1 MYNMLYVK
9 SNYSLLSSL
18 LTIDDIIDYNIKNN
32 RTNAVICDDNMY
44 GTMEF
49 IKKCNL
55 KKIKPVVG
63 LEVPF
68 DDYKILLYIKNY
80 QGYLN
85 LIKICTRVNDN
96 SITIDDII
104 KYKDNLFI
112 LVPFDSLN
120 FYLEHKDKFTDIYLG
135 FSNKKEESEALVITK
150 DIVYLKP
157 CLYKRK
163 EDSDYLK
170 YLYLIRDGKTLN
182 DNISY
187 DTLNKELE
195 VTDIINTYENIGL
208 LNTLK
213 IVDECNLEFPKPSLL
228 LPIYECPKD
237 VDSSIYLMSLA
248 KAGLS
253 KRLNNNVTKDYLD
266 RLGYELNIINNMGFA
281 NYFLVV
287 YDFIRYAK
295 KKGILVGPGRGSA
308 AGSLVAYSL
317 GITEIDPL
325 KYNLLF
331 ERFLNP
337 ERKTMPDIDTDIP
350 DIYRDDIINYVT
362 DKYGKKRVSGIVT
375 FGTLAAKQVLRDVSR
390 IFSVPLYK
398 VDRLTSFIPV
408 MSHKKL
414 DEFYRENEKFRAYI
428 NSDEVLSKVYKVAS
442 IIEGFPRQIGT
453 HAAGIVMCKKDLDE
467 VIPLTK
473 SDDMYLTGYSMNYL
487 EELGLLKMDFLG
499 IRNLTIIMNVMDM
512 VYKTRSERIEFND
525 IPLDDRDTYNLFA
538 RSDTSGIFQFESNG
552 MRGFLRKLKP
562 SSFDDLIA
570 AIALFRPGPAE
581 NIDLYIARKEGREK
595 VIYQDESLE
604 PILKETYGI
613 MIYQEQIMQ
622 VANVYAGYTL
632 GEADILRRAISKKK
646 VDVLKNEES
655 KFISKA
661 KALGHDENIS
671 KTIFASILKF
681 AGYGFNKSHAVAYSL
696 VAYKMAYLKV
706 HYKLEFYANLLN
718 NVIGATGKMQEYL
731 REIRSHDLKVLKPDI
746 NKSTNRF
753 VIDSNN
759 IIFPFSTIKGVGT
772 SVSSLVLRSRD
783 KEFTDIYDAFSKLV
797 RGGVTKK
804 QLESLIT
811 ADAFR
816 NLGFNKKTLITN
828 LDSLVNYGTLT
839 IDLDESLVLKPEI
852 IITNEFPNSVLL
864 EQEEECFGFYI
875 SNHPVTTY
883 KSKYQ
888 NIVSINCIGNYFNK
902 IVNVMV
908 MVEKVKAIKTKKN
921 EDMAFVTAS
930 DETGQVDFIFFPRV
944 YKNNMDI
951 KKGDICIFTGT
962 VEKRYDELQLVVSK
976 INYIRRENEE
986 EE

>member
-63 LEVPF
+63 LEVSF

-104 KYKDNLFI
+104 KYKDNLFL

-253 KRLNNNVTKDYLD
+253 KRLNNNVPKDYLD

-414 DEFYRENEKFRAYI
+414 DEFYRENEKFRVYI
-428 NSDEVLSKVYKVAS
+428 NSDETLSKVYKIAS

-512 VYKTRSERIEFND
+512 VYKTRGERIEFND
-525 IPLDDRDTYNLFA
+525 IPLDDNDVYKLFA

-562 SSFDDLIA
+562 SSFDELST

-718 NVIGATGKMQEYL
+718 NVIGASSKMQEYL

-783 KEFTDIYDAFSKLV
+783 KEFTDIYDAVSKLV

-816 NLGFNKKTLITN
+816 NFGFNKKTLITN

-888 NIVSINCIGNYFNK
+888 NIVSINYIGNYFNR

-930 DETGQVDFIFFPRV
+930 DETGSIDFIFFPRV
-944 YKNNMDI
+944 YKNNIDI

-986 EE
+986 

>member
-1 MYNMLYVK
+1 
-9 SNYSLLSSL
+9 
-18 LTIDDIIDYNIKNN
+18 
-32 RTNAVICDDNMY
+32 MY
-44 GTMEF
+44 GVMEF

-55 KKIKPVVG
+55 KNIKPVVG
-63 LEVPF
+63 LEVSINN
-68 DDYKILLYIKNY
+68 YKILLYIKNY

-104 KYKDNLFI
+104 KYKDNLFFLI
-112 LVPFDSLN
+112 QFSSLN
-120 FYLEHKDKFTDIYLG
+120 FYLEYKDKITDIYLG
-135 FSNKKEESEALVITK
+135 FSNKKEESDALVITK
-150 DIVYLKP
+150 DVVYLKP
-157 CLYKRK
+157 CLYKNK

-182 DNISY
+182 DNVTY
-187 DTLNKELE
+187 DILDKAIEDSD
-195 VTDIINTYENIGL
+195 VINTYSNIGL

-213 IVDECNLEFPKPSLL
+213 IVDACNLEFPKASLL
-228 LPIYECPKD
+228 LPIYECPKG
-237 VDSSIYLMSLA
+237 VDSSIYLISLA
-248 KAGLS
+248 KAGLT
-253 KRLNNNVTKDYLD
+253 KRLNNNITKDYLD
-266 RLGYELNIINNMGFA
+266 RLSYELDIIKNMGFS

-362 DKYGKKRVSGIVT
+362 NKYGKKRVSGIVT
-375 FGTLAAKQVLRDVSR
+375 FGTLAAKQVLRDTSR
-390 IFSVPLYK
+390 IFNVPLYK

-414 DEFYRENEKFRAYI
+414 NEFYKENNNFREYI
-428 NSDEVLSKVYKVAS
+428 NSDITLSKVYKVAS

-453 HAAGIVMCKKDLDE
+453 HAAGIVMCKMDLDE

-512 VYKTRSERIEFND
+512 VYKTRGERIDFNT

-552 MRGFLRKLKP
+552 MRSFLRKLKP

-595 VIYQDESLE
+595 VIYQDKSLE

-622 VANVYAGYTL
+622 VAHVYAGYTL

-661 KALGHDENIS
+661 KALGHDDATS
-671 KTIFASILKF
+671 KTLFASILKF

-706 HYKLEFYANLLN
+706 HYKLEFYVNLLN
-718 NVIGATGKMQEYL
+718 NVIGAAGKMQEYI
-731 REIRSHDLKVLKPDI
+731 REIRSNNIKVLKPDI
-746 NKSTNRF
+746 NKSTNGF
-753 VIDSNN
+753 VIDGNN
-759 IIFPFSTIKGVGT
+759 IIFPFSTIKGVGS
-772 SVSSLVLRSRD
+772 SVSNLVLKARD
-783 KEFTDIYDAFSKLV
+783 EEFTDIYDAFSKLV
-797 RGGVTKK
+797 RCGVTKK
-804 QLESLIT
+804 QLESLIN

-816 NLGFNKKTLITN
+816 NLGYNKKTLITN
-828 LDSLVNYGTLT
+828 LDSLVNYGSLT

-852 IITNEFPNSVLL
+852 IITNEYQDSVLL
-864 EQEEECFGFYI
+864 EQEIECFGFYI
-875 SNHPVTTY
+875 SNHPVTAY

-888 NIVSINCIGNYFNK
+888 NIISINNLSNYFNR
-902 IVNVMV
+902 IVSTMV

-930 DETGQVDFIFFPRV
+930 DETGSIDFIFFPRV

-951 KKGDICIFTGT
+951 RKGDICIFTGT

-976 INYIRRENEE
+976 VEYVRRENEE
-986 EE
+986 E

>member
-18 LTIDDIIDYNIKNN
+18 LTLDDIIDYNIRNN

-63 LEVPF
+63 LEVSF
-68 DDYKILLYIKNY
+68 DNYKILLYIKNY

-96 SITIDDII
+96 SITLDDII

-120 FYLEHKDKFTDIYLG
+120 FYLEYKDKFTDIYLG

-157 CLYKRK
+157 CLYKSK

-228 LPIYECPKD
+228 LPIYECPKG

-428 NSDEVLSKVYKVAS
+428 NSDEVLSKVYKIAS

-512 VYKTRSERIEFND
+512 VYKTRGERIEFND

-562 SSFDDLIA
+562 SSFDELST

-595 VIYQDESLE
+595 VIYQDKSLE

-622 VANVYAGYTL
+622 VANIYAGYTL

-661 KALGHDENIS
+661 KALGHDESIS

-753 VIDSNN
+753 VIDGNN

-797 RGGVTKK
+797 RSGVTKK

-888 NIVSINCIGNYFNK
+888 NIVSINCIGNYFNR

-986 EE
+986 

>member
-32 RTNAVICDDNMY
+32 RTNAIICDDNMY

-63 LEVPF
+63 LEVSF
-68 DDYKILLYIKNY
+68 DNYKILLYIKNY
-80 QGYLN
+80 QGYIN
-85 LIKICTRVNDN
+85 LIKICTRVND
-96 SITIDDII
+96 SSLTIDDII
-104 KYKDNLFI
+104 KYKDNLFV

-228 LPIYECPKD
+228 LPIYECPKG

-414 DEFYRENEKFRAYI
+414 EEFYRENEKFRAYI
-428 NSDEVLSKVYKVAS
+428 NSDEVLSKVYKIAS

-512 VYKTRSERIEFND
+512 VYKTRGERIEFND
-525 IPLDDRDTYNLFA
+525 IPLDDNDVYKLFA
-538 RSDTSGIFQFESNG
+538 NSDTSGIFQFESNG

-562 SSFDDLIA
+562 SSFDELCT

-622 VANVYAGYTL
+622 VANIYAGYTL

-661 KALGHDENIS
+661 KELGHDENIS
-671 KTIFASILKF
+671 KTIFSSILKF

-718 NVIGATGKMQEYL
+718 NVIGASSKMQEYL

-753 VIDSNN
+753 VIDGNN

-804 QLESLIT
+804 QLESLIK

-816 NLGFNKKTLITN
+816 NLGYNKKTLITN

-864 EQEEECFGFYI
+864 EQEEDCFGFYI
-875 SNHPVTTY
+875 SNHPVTAY

-888 NIVSINCIGNYFNK
+888 NIISINNLSNYFNR

-921 EDMAFVTAS
+921 EDMAFITAS

-986 EE
+986 E

>member
-55 KKIKPVVG
+55 KKIKPIVG
-63 LEVPF
+63 LEVSF
-68 DDYKILLYIKNY
+68 DNYKILLYIKNY

-228 LPIYECPKD
+228 LPIYECPKG

-428 NSDEVLSKVYKVAS
+428 NSDEVLSKVYKIAS

-512 VYKTRSERIEFND
+512 VYKTRGVKIEFND
-525 IPLDDRDTYNLFA
+525 IPLDDNDVYKLFA
-538 RSDTSGIFQFESNG
+538 NSDTSGIFQFESNG

-562 SSFDDLIA
+562 SSFDELST

-595 VIYQDESLE
+595 VIYQDKSLE

-622 VANVYAGYTL
+622 VANIYAGYTL

-661 KALGHDENIS
+661 KALGHDESIS

-718 NVIGATGKMQEYL
+718 NVIGASSKMQEYL

-772 SVSSLVLRSRD
+772 SVSSLVLKARD

-797 RGGVTKK
+797 RSGVTKK
-804 QLESLIT
+804 QLESLIN

-816 NLGFNKKTLITN
+816 NFGFNKKTLITN

-875 SNHPVTTY
+875 SNHPVTTH

-888 NIVSINCIGNYFNK
+888 NIVSINCIGNYFNR

>member
-1 MYNMLYVK
+1 MFNMLYVK

-32 RTNAVICDDNMY
+32 RTSAVICDDNMY

-55 KKIKPVVG
+55 KNIKPVVG
-63 LEVPF
+63 LEVSINN
-68 DDYKILLYIKNY
+68 YKILLYIKNY

-96 SITIDDII
+96 SITLEDII
-104 KYKDNLFI
+104 NYKDNLFF
-112 LVPFDSLN
+112 LVPYSSLD
-120 FYLEHKDKFTDIYLG
+120 FYLEYRDKIKDIYLG
-135 FSNKKEESEALVITK
+135 FSNKKEESEALIITK

-157 CLYKRK
+157 CLYKSR
-163 EDSDYLK
+163 EYSNYLK
-170 YLYLIRDGKTLN
+170 YLYLIRDGKTIN

-187 DTLNKELE
+187 DILNKELE
-195 VTDIINTYENIGL
+195 VSDVINTYDNIGL

-228 LPIYECPKD
+228 LPIYECPKG
-237 VDSSIYLMSLA
+237 VDSSIYLISLA
-248 KAGLS
+248 RAGLT
-253 KRLNNNVTKDYLD
+253 KRLNNNVSKEYLD
-266 RLGYELNIINNMGFA
+266 RLSYELNIIKILGFS

-337 ERKTMPDIDTDIP
+337 ERKTMPDID
-350 DIYRDDIINYVT
+350 IYRDDIINYVT
-362 DKYGKKRVSGIVT
+362 EKYGKKRVSGIVT
-375 FGTLAAKQVLRDVSR
+375 FGTLAAKQVLRDTSR
-390 IFSVPLYK
+390 IFNVPLYK

-408 MSHKKL
+408 MSHRKL
-414 DEFYRENEKFRAYI
+414 IDFYKENEKFREYI
-428 NSDEVLSKVYKVAS
+428 NSDEVLSKVYKVSS

-499 IRNLTIIMNVMDM
+499 IRNLTIIMNVIDM
-512 VYKTRSERIEFND
+512 VLKNRGVEIDFNT
-525 IPLDDRDTYNLFA
+525 IPLDDSEVYNLFA

-552 MRGFLRKLKP
+552 MRSFLRKLKP

-581 NIDLYIARKEGREK
+581 NIDLYIARREGREE
-595 VIYQDESLE
+595 VIYQDKVLE

-622 VANVYAGYTL
+622 VAHAYAGYSL

-661 KALGHDENIS
+661 KALGHDDATS

-718 NVIGATGKMQEYL
+718 NVIGAAGKMQEYI
-731 REIRSHDLKVLKPDI
+731 REVRSHNLKVLKPDI

-753 VIDSNN
+753 VIDNNN

-772 SVSSLVLRSRD
+772 SVSSLVLKARD

-804 QLESLIT
+804 QLESLIN

-816 NLGFNKKTLITN
+816 NLGYNKKTLITN
-828 LDSLVNYGTLT
+828 LDSLVNYGSLT

-852 IITNEFPNSVLL
+852 IITNEFPSSVLL
-864 EQEEECFGFYI
+864 EQEIECFGFYI
-875 SNHPVTTY
+875 SNHPVTAY

-888 NIVSINCIGNYFNK
+888 NIISINNLSNYFNR
-902 IVNVMV
+902 IVSAMV

-921 EDMAFVTAS
+921 EDMAFITAS
-930 DETGQVDFIFFPRV
+930 DETGSIDFIFFPRI

-976 INYIRRENEE
+976 VEYVRRENEE
-986 EE
+986 E